1 MDHKVSIQNKVPR
14 GFGCVTF
21 TDISF
26 HGFPTF
32 PVINRLH
39 LDIFDGDVI
48 PQKKLQNQDGDPY
61 LFQTCRRWGCS
72 IMLDVKIQN
81 CMEGSEDPRYERKHH
96 LNWSFDILNNSVDR
110 VEKWLE
116 KIAKILFQNCL
127 HLMSYRV
134 NLKYLDPMINL
145 EKP

>member
-1 MDHKVSIQNKVPR
+1 MDHKVSIQNKVPH

-48 PQKKLQNQDGDPY
+48 PQKKFQNQDGDPY
-61 LFQTCRRWGCS
+61 HVDGG
-72 IMLDVKIQN
+72 DVRL
-81 CMEGSEDPRYERKHH
+81 C
-96 LNWSFDILNNSVDR
+96 
-110 VEKWLE
+110 
-116 KIAKILFQNCL
+116 
-127 HLMSYRV
+127 
-134 NLKYLDPMINL
+134 
-145 EKP
+145 